1 MCFYD
6 QQRLTSCLQ
15 LSLHDLGW
23 GMWGDWGRLMGCLSM
38 TWVPGVDW
46 GGECLC
52 LVGVWAWPGVG
63 CWPRG
68 GGNTL
73 WLLTGALIA
82 TPPYR
87 SHHQHTERIKWKEN
101 TWHWNNSIVQL
112 SKKAKRWWQ
121 HSISLLYC
129 VASPHETSSRWREIG
144 DRCMASQSSWWK
156 WWLR

>member
-1 MCFYD
+1 MEWVGNWKGFVRAAEAYFMFTAVSAWPGLRHVGGLREAD
-6 QQRLTSCLQ
+6 GVLE
-15 LSLHDLGW
+15 HDMSTWGRLGW
-23 GMWGDWGRLMGCLSM
+23 GMLVPGGCLSM
-38 TWVPGVDW
+38 TWGW
-46 GGECLC
+46 L
-52 LVGVWAWPGVG
+52 LAK
-63 CWPRG
+63 G

-101 TWHWNNSIVQL
+101 TWHLNNSIVQL

-129 VASPHETSSRWREIG
+129 VLLPMRPAQDDVR
-144 DRCMASQSSWWK
+144 
-156 WWLR
+156 